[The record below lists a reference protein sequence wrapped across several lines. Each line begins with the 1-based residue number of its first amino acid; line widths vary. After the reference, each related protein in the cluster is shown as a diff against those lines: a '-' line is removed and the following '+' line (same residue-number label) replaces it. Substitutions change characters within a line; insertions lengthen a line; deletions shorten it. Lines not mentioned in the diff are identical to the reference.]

1 MIAISVYVL
10 VAIIK
15 KKLKVERSFCEML
28 QILSISLFEQMPIE
42 QALTNIKMQN
52 QNETFRNQLL
62 LFDL

>member
-1 MIAISVYVL
+1 

-15 KKLKVERSFCEML
+15 KKLKVERSLCEML

-42 QALTNIKMQN
+42 QALTNTNLQN
-52 QNETFRNQLL
+52 QNEAFRNQLL